1 MLSVMK
7 HKAENYF
14 GWYGV
19 LAILLAYLL
28 ISFNAITAKSL
39 VYQLLNLTG
48 AVGIIVEALSKKDTQ
63 PAVLNAIWAV
73 IAVVAIVR
81 IIVM

>member
-28 ISFNAITAKSL
+28 VSFNVIAAKSL
-39 VYQLLNLTG
+39 AYQLLNLTG
-48 AVGIIVEALSKKDTQ
+48 AAGIVTEALSKKDAQ
-63 PAVLNAIWAV
+63 PAVLNAIWAA
-73 IAVVAIVR
+73 IALISIAR
-81 IIVM
+81 IIIK

>member
-19 LAILLAYLL
+19 LTILLAYLL
-28 ISFNAITAKSL
+28 VSFDVIAAKSL
-39 VYQLLNLTG
+39 AYQLLNLTG
-48 AVGIIVEALSKKDTQ
+48 AAGIMNEALSKKDAQ
-63 PAVLNAIWAV
+63 PAVLNAIWAI
-73 IAVVAIVR
+73 IAIISIAR
-81 IIVM
+81 IIIK

>member
-1 MLSVMK
+1 MK

-28 ISFNAITAKSL
+28 LSFNVIVSKSL
-39 VYQLLNLTG
+39 SYQLLNLTG
-48 AVGIIVEALSKKDTQ
+48 ALGVIVEAMSKKDAQ
-63 PAVLNAIWAV
+63 PAVLNGAWAAIA
-73 IAVVAIVR
+73 ILAIVR
-81 IIVM
+81 IVIS

>member
-1 MLSVMK
+1 MK
-7 HKAENYF
+7 HKAENYV

-28 ISFNAITAKSL
+28 VSFNTLTAKSP

-48 AVGIIVEALSKKDTQ
+48 HSVSLAKPCQKKMSNRQ
-63 PAVLNAIWAV
+63 YSMASGPLLPSSPWLV
-73 IAVVAIVR
+73 
-81 IIVM
+81 

>member
-1 MLSVMK
+1 MK

-28 ISFNAITAKSL
+28 LSFNVIVSKSL
-39 VYQLLNLTG
+39 SYQFLNLTG
-48 AVGIIVEALSKKDTQ
+48 ALGIIVEAMSKKDAQ
-63 PAVLNAIWAV
+63 PAILNGAWAAIA
-73 IAVVAIVR
+73 ILAIVR
-81 IIVM
+81 IVIN

>member
-1 MLSVMK
+1 MK

>member
-1 MLSVMK
+1 MK

-28 ISFNAITAKSL
+28 VSFNVIAPKTLS
-39 VYQLLNLTG
+39 YQLLNLTG
-48 AVGIIVEALSKKDTQ
+48 ALGIVVEALSKKDAQ
-63 PAVLNAIWAV
+63 PAVLNIIWAV
-73 IAVVAIVR
+73 IAVASIILIVTK
-81 IIVM
+81 